1 MSKQRHVLIC
11 LLALVA
17 LGGCAAKIQRGTEAA
32 TTGALRAAGAK
43 ASRVD
48 PQRLTT
54 ATEAGARATVQG
66 ALSQLDDA
74 QTRRQLEQI
83 VMAAAAATLRGI
95 VEQERAALVRISD
108 DAATGVIRALAAGLE
123 GPLQRGVADTTRTMS
138 ASAIAGARDELATV
152 FPECTGSERRACI
165 ERRIGELSHAASL
178 GVARGIL
185 EGLAP
190 GLLAIAFLAGA
201 ALTLVAVLVVR
212 GSRSRRGTGEP
223 RPAYAA

>member
-1 MSKQRHVLIC
+1 VSNHRLVLIC
-11 LLALVA
+11 LLAIGGLA
-17 LGGCAAKIQRGTEAA
+17 GCAAKIQRGGEAA

-43 ASRVD
+43 VSRID
-48 PQRLTT
+48 PQQLTT
-54 ATEAGARATVQG
+54 AAEAGARAAVQG

-74 QTRRQLEQI
+74 ETRRRLEEI

-95 VEQERAALVRISD
+95 AEQERAALVRISD

-123 GPLQRGVADTTRTMS
+123 GPLQQGVADTTRTMS

-152 FPECTGSERRACI
+152 FPECTGHERRACI

-190 GLLAIAFLAGA
+190 GLVAIAFLAGA
-201 ALTLVAVLVVR
+201 GLTLLAVLVVR

-223 RPAYAA
+223 RAAYAA